1 MSIRVDAK
9 AARDATDR
17 KLGEMIDALTD
28 IYRRAMEEM
37 DEKARKYFERFEKQD
52 EKMRKKL
59 DRGEIT
65 AVQYADWVRSKL
77 MYGRRYEAF
86 KREYT
91 ERLADV
97 NKTALAYINGEMPD
111 VYVTNYNGMG
121 AATVSGINIAFDQR
135 MTFELVDAETVRILA
150 TEHPDLLPKKVLDIP
165 KDQRWN
171 AQAMQAEILQG
182 ILQGE
187 DIPTISKRLR
197 KVTDMNRVS
206 AVRNAR
212 TMVTSAE
219 NRGRLEGMRRT
230 SAMGIVQKKTW
241 MSSDQP
247 GRTREWHMPG
257 AFRAL
262 TVDIEEPFENELGK
276 IMYPGDP
283 AAAPANVY
291 NCRCTLVTEVVGFI
305 DPETGEYRRVEYGD

>member
-9 AARDATDR
+9 DARDATDR
-17 KLGEMIDALTD
+17 KLDEMIDALTD

-121 AATVSGINIAFDQR
+121 TATVSGINMAFDQR

-150 TEHPDLLPKKVLDIP
+150 AEHPDLLPKKVLDIT

-171 AQAMQAEILQG
+171 AKAMQAEILQG

-187 DIPTISKRLR
+187 DIPTIAKRLR
-197 KVTDMNRVS
+197 KVTGMNEVS
-206 AVRNAR
+206 AIRNAR

-219 NRGRLEGMRRT
+219 NRGRLEGMRKT
-230 SAMGIVQKKTW
+230 ADMGIVQKKTW
-241 MSSDQP
+241 LSSDQP
-247 GRTREWHMPG
+247 GRTRDWHMPE
-257 AFRAL
+257 AFERL
-262 TVDIEEPFENELGK
+262 TVDLDKPFVNSAGK
-276 IMYPGDP
+276 IDYPGDP
-283 AAAPANVY
+283 AAAPENVY
-291 NCRCTLVTEVVGFI
+291 NCRCSMAAEILGFV
-305 DPETGEYRRVEYGD
+305 DPVTGEYREV

>member
-17 KLGEMIDALTD
+17 KLDEMIRHLTAVYTEAAD
-28 IYRRAMEEM
+28 ELGKKSRA
-37 DEKARKYFERFEKQD
+37 YFEQFKKDDERMREKLEAGKITEKQY
-52 EKMRKKL
+52 KSWRKAEMVAGK
-59 DRGEIT
+59 
-65 AVQYADWVRSKL
+65 
-77 MYGRRYEAF
+77 RYQRMQKQF
-86 KREYT
+86 T
-91 ERLADV
+91 ERLANV
-97 NKTALAYINGEMPD
+97 NADALAYINGEMPT
-111 VYVTNYNGMG
+111 VYATNYNAMG
-121 AATVSGINIAFDQR
+121 DITTETINETFGTGISFD
-135 MTFELVDAETVRILA
+135 LVDEDTVRLLSA
-150 TEHPDLLPKKVLDIP
+150 EDPELLPEKTLVIE
-165 KDQRWN
+165 KDLRWN
-171 AQAMQAEILQG
+171 RQKMQAELLQG
-182 ILQGE
+182 ILLGE
-187 DIPTISKRLR
+187 DIPTIAARLQN
-197 KVTDMNRVS
+197 VTDMNES
-206 AVRNAR
+206 AAIRNAR

-219 NRGRLEGMRRT
+219 NRGRLDGMRRT

-262 TVDIEEPFENELGK
+262 TVDIEKPFENELGK

-305 DPETGEYRRVEYGD
+305 DPETGEYRRVEYGN

>member
-1 MSIRVDAK
+1 MSIRVDARD
-9 AARDATDR
+9 ARDKTDR
-17 KLGEMIDALTD
+17 KLEEMIDVLTD

-52 EKMRKKL
+52 EKMRGKVDAGK
-59 DRGEIT
+59 IT
-65 AVQYADWVRSKL
+65 AEEYRDWRKNKML
-77 MYGRRYEAF
+77 YGRRYKDFREA
-86 KREYT
+86 YT
-91 ERLADV
+91 ARLASINED
-97 NKTALAYINGEMPD
+97 ALAYINGEMPE
-111 VYVTNYNGMG
+111 VYVTNYNGIG
-121 AATVSGINIAFDQR
+121 TVVVDSVNAAFDER

-150 TEHPDLLPKKVLDIP
+150 TEHPNLLPKKKLDIP

-171 AQAMQAEILQG
+171 RKKMQAEILQG
-182 ILQGE
+182 ILLGE
-187 DIPTISKRLR
+187 DIPTISRRLR
-197 KVTDMNRVS
+197 TVTGMNEAS
-206 AVRNAR
+206 AIRNAR

-219 NRGRLEGMRRT
+219 NRGRLDGMRRT
-230 SAMGIVQKKTW
+230 SEMGIVQKKTW

-247 GRTREWHMPG
+247 GRTRDWHMPG

-262 TVDIEEPFENELGK
+262 TVGIEEPFENELGK

-291 NCRCTLVTEVVGFI
+291 NCRCTLVTEVVGFV

>member
-1 MSIRVDAK
+1 VD
-9 AARDATDR
+9 ARDARDKTDR
-17 KLGEMIDALTD
+17 KLEEMIDVLTD

-52 EKMRKKL
+52 AKIRKKVEA
-59 DRGEIT
+59 GKIT
-65 AVQYADWVRSKL
+65 PEEYREWRKNKL
-77 MYGRRYEAF
+77 LYGRRYKDFREA
-86 KREYT
+86 YT
-91 ERLADV
+91 ARLANV
-97 NKTALAYINGEMPD
+97 NEDALAYINGEMLE
-111 VYVTNYNGMG
+111 VYVANYNEIG
-121 AATVSGINIAFDQR
+121 TVVVGEANAAFDER
-135 MTFELVDAETVRILA
+135 MTFELVDADTVRILA

-230 SAMGIVQKKTW
+230 SAMGIVQKKHW

-291 NCRCTLVTEVVGFI
+291 NCRCTLATEVVGFI

>member
-52 EKMRKKL
+52 EKMREKVEAGKITSEEYREWRKNKL
-59 DRGEIT
+59 
-65 AVQYADWVRSKL
+65 L
-77 MYGRRYEAF
+77 YGRRYKDFHEA
-86 KREYT
+86 YT
-91 ERLADV
+91 ARLV
-97 NKTALAYINGEMPD
+97 NVNEDALAYINGEMPE
-111 VYVTNYNGMG
+111 VYVTNYNEIGTVVVDEAN
-121 AATVSGINIAFDQR
+121 AAFYER
-135 MTFELVDAETVRILA
+135 MTFELVDADTVRILA

-305 DPETGEYRRVEYGD
+305 DPETGEYRRVEYGN